1 MEPSKLTSVAGASGQ
16 IRRLISAGSYGGKV
30 YIVDKEFGV
39 SCTCIK
45 NSFKAVYG
53 VSFYAFIKARKMES
67 AAYMLEHT
75 DKPVVEIAGEHG
87 YDNSSKFASAF
98 RSVKGVSP
106 GTYRQQNQKNYPA

>member
-1 MEPSKLTSVAGASGQ
+1 
-16 IRRLISAGSYGGKV
+16 
-30 YIVDKEFGV
+30 
-39 SCTCIK
+39 
-45 NSFKAVYG
+45 
-53 VSFYAFIKARKMES
+53 MES

>member
-1 MEPSKLTSVAGASGQ
+1 MGERYTLNQVA
-16 IRRLISAGSYGGKV
+16 
-30 YIVDKEFGV
+30 KEFGV